1 MPKKNETAANEAAKP
16 VPVKVTLIT
25 SLKAIDAAII
35 SMHERGQSL
44 QTDMHTIACSVLA
57 HVGKNR
63 DTRVVLKLINA
74 MPDLARINSLKLWF
88 ETFGNVKFDGKDV
101 RLTDNACRIA
111 DAMKKPFWKFKA
123 TEGVPYEPVDIPAM
137 IASMVKRLEKDAK
150 ITGMDHSAVIH
161 KLRMAG
167 NEPSM
172 QTHVMAHDA
181 H

>member
-1 MPKKNETAANEAAKP
+1 MPKKIETAAGAPASP
-16 VPVKVTLIT
+16 APVKVTLIT

-44 QTDMHTIACSVLA
+44 QTDMHTVACSVLA
-57 HVGKNR
+57 HVGKHR
-63 DTRVVLKLINA
+63 DTRVVMKLINA
-74 MPDLARINSLKLWF
+74 VPDMVRMNSLKLWF

-172 QTHVMAHDA
+172 QTHVMSHDA